1 MVEIWT
7 PSGYVDSVEKWSQ
20 TNRNP
25 INKKPLYPAYVP
37 TINSDPYGTLLRKYG
52 FIFGSNEKP
61 SDDNCGMIYRKIQ
74 CSQNALHAPSW
85 RHNRCN
91 DPGCPVCYVK
101 FAARSAD
108 RVTERVQGYKTV
120 YRNAKPYHL
129 IFWGKPRAGRP
140 YASLRE
146 AFAEAKNL
154 MMDMGIESA
163 TVWYHPYRIKKRI
176 KELLRHY
183 RRSNGLDGKAGFWK
197 LAHDDVLEIGGLE
210 SYIEYGPHWHAI
222 ATGYLENIVEYSKR
236 TGCGYKK
243 KRYLSKEE
251 EVHEVAHYIST
262 HAAREAGKPSVRYFG
277 FISYRKLARECVD
290 ERIKDVLCET
300 CGSRL
305 EEHDCDEAGN
315 LYLNN
320 EGRSLKKLKDNITEK
335 VKYYLYWKHGQPKPD
350 MATHAQSMITRYC
363 NR

>member
-1 MVEIWT
+1 
-7 PSGYVDSVEKWSQ
+7 
-20 TNRNP
+20 
-25 INKKPLYPAYVP
+25 
-37 TINSDPYGTLLRKYG
+37 
-52 FIFGSNEKP
+52 
-61 SDDNCGMIYRKIQ
+61 
-74 CSQNALHAPSW
+74 
-85 RHNRCN
+85 
-91 DPGCPVCYVK
+91 
-101 FAARSAD
+101 
-108 RVTERVQGYKTV
+108 
-120 YRNAKPYHL
+120 
-129 IFWGKPRAGRP
+129 
-140 YASLRE
+140 
-146 AFAEAKNL
+146 

-183 RRSNGLDGKAGFWK
+183 RRSKGLDGKAGFWK

-277 FISYRKLARECVD
+277 SISYRKLARECVD

-305 EEHDCDEAGN
+305 EEHDCDDAGN

-350 MATHAQSMITRYC
+350 MATHAQSMITRFC